1 MVMSEQ
7 ELGREIDDEFV
18 KSIKKTYES
27 LNNIEKFKEQFK
39 DSTFKILL
47 NPKDGDFAALIL
59 VDKGTVSVDGME
71 NTPKENISKEIV
83 AWDGF
88 MQTTRQT
95 FKEIGDGTLSGK
107 DIRKKFLTRKI
118 KGKGLEYL
126 RYLSQMS
133 ALRRAKEE

>member
-1 MVMSEQ
+1 MSEQ

-18 KSIKKTYES
+18 KSIKKNYEP
-27 LNNIEKFKEQFK
+27 LNSNDNFNEQFK

-47 NPKDGDFAALIL
+47 NPKDGQYAALIS
-59 VDKGTVSVDGME
+59 VDNGKVSVHGMK
-71 NTPKENISKEIV
+71 NTPKELISKEIV
-83 AWDGF
+83 GWDGY

-95 FKEIGDGTLSGK
+95 FKKIGDGTLTSK

-133 ALRRAKEE
+133 ALRRATED